1 MRKYLAADLGLAREK
16 GFDYFSKSEKWPVE
30 EREFHE
36 FSDFIGNT
44 YNKIILQIDNK
55 SILDVALTEFV
66 FVTEMINIFH
76 YNYAYQYCLT
86 ENIKLISSND
96 SDHYLNPNWDN
107 IGNYYSKLSANY
119 STIKG
124 YIKNKIKNIVF
135 NMHLPVGK
143 LVHKF
148 FTGSSIVG
156 IGSND
161 RIKQEFIKNNR
172 VFCDN
177 RDGHEIIK
185 NAINFLSKNK
195 RDNSIDKVEIY
206 IDKKIITP
214 FICELQNTKSDFIKG
229 IDWSVVKKVW
239 LKRFL
244 EAYKIYSGLILISI
258 PESLLVTEVGKPHSK
273 LISLAFQRKGCKVFN
288 FHHGNDSGLLNKKWA
303 YQSLFAHCNN
313 YVVDTKVICNR
324 LKKINS
330 KQTSI
335 RKEKTNF
342 ISVNSNYYANL
353 RKLPH
358 RTNSKKI
365 MLMGFPMNLGRYSY
379 DSYLFFNFKIKLE
392 NTLIDIM
399 RDSGCLV
406 GYKAHPD
413 RLEEIKSV
421 ILVDDI
427 VEQPFESVWSDA
439 GVLVFTYVSTT
450 TFCYALNLPIAIV
463 LIEMPETPWYEN
475 MREIVEKRVE
485 IVKTY
490 VTDNQINICHNEL
503 INAINLS
510 KNKVDLNVAEEITG

>member
-1 MRKYLAADLGLAREK
+1 M
-16 GFDYFSKSEKWPVE
+16 
-30 EREFHE
+30 
-36 FSDFIGNT
+36 
-44 YNKIILQIDNK
+44 
-55 SILDVALTEFV
+55 
-66 FVTEMINIFH
+66 
-76 YNYAYQYCLT
+76 
-86 ENIKLISSND
+86 
-96 SDHYLNPNWDN
+96 
-107 IGNYYSKLSANY
+107 
-119 STIKG
+119 
-124 YIKNKIKNIVF
+124 
-135 NMHLPVGK
+135 
-143 LVHKF
+143 
-148 FTGSSIVG
+148 
-156 IGSND
+156 
-161 RIKQEFIKNNR
+161 
-172 VFCDN
+172 
-177 RDGHEIIK
+177 
-185 NAINFLSKNK
+185 
-195 RDNSIDKVEIY
+195 
-206 IDKKIITP
+206 
-214 FICELQNTKSDFIKG
+214 
-229 IDWSVVKKVW
+229 
-239 LKRFL
+239 KRFL